1 MKTGIHITL
10 ARLMERGRFRD
21 DRLLVHAA
29 SGNRAAGLA
38 AAKTYGADAVD
49 SDIMARLTRISAT
62 HPHPSLPPEGEGL
75 TRQHQRE
82 AA

>member
-1 MKTGIHITL
+1 MKPGIHITL

-38 AAKTYGADAVD
+38 AARTYGADAVD
-49 SDIMARLTRISAT
+49 ADIMARLTDQQANC
-62 HPHPSLPPEGEGL
+62 PSLITHHHPES
-75 TRQHQRE
+75 
-82 AA
+82 A